1 MNVIKSYRDLQVW
14 RLAINLSTEVYT
26 TTSSFPKN
34 EIFGLCSQLQRAA
47 VSVASNIAEG
57 HARESTKEY
66 LRFISIALGSLAE
79 LETQFIISNNL
90 NYINQVNLDGI
101 LEKTSEIGRMLRGLQ
116 KSLKA
121 KLLDPTSP

>member
-1 MNVIKSYRDLQVW
+1 VNKINSYRDLQVW
-14 RLAINLSTEVYT
+14 RLAINLSTDVYT

-34 EIFGLCSQLQRAA
+34 ENFGLCSQLQRAA

-66 LRFISIALGSLAE
+66 LRFVSIALGSLAE

-121 KLLDPTSP
+121 KLVDPTSP

>member
-26 TTSSFPKN
+26 ATSSFPKN
-34 EIFGLCSQLQRAA
+34 ELFGLCSQLQRAA

-121 KLLDPTSP
+121 KLVDPASP

>member
-1 MNVIKSYRDLQVW
+1 MNKIKSYRDLQVW
-14 RLAINLSTEVYT
+14 QLAINLSTDVYT
-26 TTSSFPKN
+26 TTSSFPKSEN
-34 EIFGLCSQLQRAA
+34 FALCSQLQRAA

-90 NYINQVNLDGI
+90 NYINQLELDGI
-101 LEKTSEIGRMLRGLQ
+101 LEKTSQIGSMLCGLQ

-121 KLLDPTSP
+121 KLLEPTSP

>member
-26 TTSSFPKN
+26 ATSSFPKN
-34 EIFGLCSQLQRAA
+34 ELFGLCSQLQRAA

-121 KLLDPTSP
+121 KLVDPTSP

>member
-14 RLAINLSTEVYT
+14 RLAINLSTEVYA

-57 HARESTKEY
+57 HARE
-66 LRFISIALGSLAE
+66 
-79 LETQFIISNNL
+79 
-90 NYINQVNLDGI
+90 
-101 LEKTSEIGRMLRGLQ
+101 
-116 KSLKA
+116 
-121 KLLDPTSP
+121 

>member
-1 MNVIKSYRDLQVW
+1 VNVIKSYRDLQVW
-14 RLAINLSTEVYT
+14 RLAINLSTEVYA

-121 KLLDPTSP
+121 KLLDPSSP

>member
-1 MNVIKSYRDLQVW
+1 VNVIKSYRDLQVW

-34 EIFGLCSQLQRAA
+34 ETFGLCSQLQRAA

>member
-1 MNVIKSYRDLQVW
+1 MKSYRDLQVW
-14 RLAINLSTEVYT
+14 RLAINLSTEVYA